1 MNITAKNNFKKDRY
15 EERILVE
22 LNGQLRKDLSDSR
35 LQFMTFTKVELNPD
49 FSDAVVYW
57 DTFDP
62 DKKPDI
68 DSALQAVMGKMRSM
82 LAQKIQ
88 VRHTPTLVF
97 KYDSQYEAEKA
108 ITEILDNEK
117 AKHQED

>member
-1 MNITAKNNFKKDRY
+1 M
-15 EERILVE
+15 E
-22 LNGQLRKDLSDSR
+22 LNGLLRKDISDSR

-49 FSDAVVYW
+49 FSDAVIYW

-62 DKKPDI
+62 EKKSDI
-68 DSALQAVMGKMRSM
+68 DSALQTVVGKMRSL

-108 ITEILDNEK
+108 ITEILDQEK
-117 AKHQED
+117 AKHQEE